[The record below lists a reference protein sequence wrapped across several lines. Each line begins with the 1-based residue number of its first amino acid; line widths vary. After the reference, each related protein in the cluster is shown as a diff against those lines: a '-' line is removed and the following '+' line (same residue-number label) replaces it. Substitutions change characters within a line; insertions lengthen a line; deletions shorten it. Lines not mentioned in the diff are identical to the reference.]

1 MVKNTIKSNRRK
13 NMPKI
18 TKCLELST
26 AHITESTA
34 NLIKKEPNKNNLTLS
49 VFPLSVFGYLINVT
63 PTFNTAIPKDLN
75 DCINLAKENNCEWIM
90 FDSDI
95 DPIDDLP
102 KYEW

>member
-1 MVKNTIKSNRRK
+1 
-13 NMPKI
+13 MPKI

-34 NLIKKEPNKNNLTLS
+34 NLLKKEPNENNLALS
-49 VFPLSVFGYLINVT
+49 VFPLSIFGYLINVT
-63 PTFNTAIPKDLN
+63 PTSNTTIPKDLN

-95 DPIDDLP
+95 DPIDNLP
-102 KYEW
+102 EYKW